1 MSERRRLSAIE
12 RLESAVAGRE
22 AALEVQ
28 RRKETALIDD
38 LAAQEREVLQRR
50 SDTIAGLSLELSL
63 AGARLNRLVA
73 EREQALE
80 RQARLQE
87 TWANTKRIANLVAN
101 RRRLLAAQIDR
112 AEQEQSLQDWVTGVH
127 LRKDASSRTDS

>member
-1 MSERRRLSAIE
+1 MNERRKLSDIE
-12 RLESAVAGRE
+12 RLEAAVAGRE
-22 AALEVQ
+22 AALEAQ
-28 RRKETALIDD
+28 RRKETALIED

-73 EREQALE
+73 EREKALE
-80 RQARLQE
+80 RQAGLE
-87 TWANTKRIANLVAN
+87 ESWAHAKRVAHLVAR

-112 AEQEQSLQDWVTGVH
+112 AEQEKGLQDWVSAVH
-127 LRKDASSRTDS
+127 LRK